1 MKVPRYIVWSTD
13 RINTADP
20 FQRRWLLRQILTHG
34 RAEDVRALDMQE
46 IRWLLRQILTHGRAE
61 DVRALDMQEVERELE
76 TLDLPPHL
84 NSLWKH
90 FLESEYAR

>member
-1 MKVPRYIVWSTD
+1 LAMKVPRYIVWSTD

-46 IRWLLRQILTHGRAE
+46 IK
-61 DVRALDMQEVERELE
+61 RELE

>member
-46 IRWLLRQILTHGRAE
+46 IK
-61 DVRALDMQEVERELE
+61 RELE

>member
-20 FQRRWLLRQILTHG
+20 FQR
-34 RAEDVRALDMQE
+34 
-46 IRWLLRQILTHGRAE
+46 RWLLRQILTHGRAE

>member
-13 RINTADP
+13 RIDTADP
-20 FQRRWLLRQILTHG
+20 FQR
-34 RAEDVRALDMQE
+34 
-46 IRWLLRQILTHGRAE
+46 RWLLRQILTHGRAE

>member
-13 RINTADP
+13 KIDTTDP
-20 FQRRWLLRQILTHG
+20 FQRRWLLRQVLTNG
-34 RAEDVRALDMQE
+34 RAEDIRALDLQE
-46 IRWLLRQILTHGRAE
+46 IR
-61 DVRALDMQEVERELE
+61 RELE

-84 NSLWKH
+84 YSLWKQ